1 MISSNMPIVASNQG
15 WTPMLD
21 ESPDCLVM
29 DNNNNF
35 YDLNSPACKATDN
48 NSDKTFFD
56 FAHLDNSNNNSSSKE
71 QAVPASVIEV
81 EDFNFSMMEGIEDGC
96 TIIIDS
102 GNLRSLGLTLEGV
115 EGEEEVEEVVEEG
128 TAALGVAANG
138 NIPTTALEMA
148 YSGETLEVVPEP
160 QLLQTSASVL
170 SANLPAPLGTVTVV
184 QAAST
189 PASYPHSDSCITS
202 PSPFHPPSAYPHPP
216 STPSCYSTCSD
227 DVASTSSGQMTPDGI
242 GGVTSGED
250 LLIPVTSDSGI
261 AAAALT
267 ALETCSLT
275 PLIKEELK
283 YTIQSRRLA
292 AGKPELVLDTASPVR
307 VRKVVS
313 YIFSFF
319 LSSFSLC
326 CCWFKKIFYSR
337 QNIGT
342 MDRHV
347 PINKRLACVVTV
359 VLLLTFFVFVC
370 LFVINI
376 IQSFEY

>member
-56 FAHLDNSNNNSSSKE
+56 FAHLDNSNNNNSSKE

-115 EGEEEVEEVVEEG
+115 EGEEEVEEG

-160 QLLQTSASVL
+160 QLQQTSASVL

-202 PSPFHPPSAYPHPP
+202 PSPFHPPCTPPGAYPHPP

-261 AAAALT
+261 AAAART

-292 AGKPELVLDTASPVR
+292 AGKPELVLDTAPPVR

-313 YIFSFF
+313 SIFFLSFF
-319 LSSFSLC
+319 LLFRFVVVGLSKKLFETKYRYNGSSCAHQQAFS
-326 CCWFKKIFYSR
+326 
-337 QNIGT
+337 
-342 MDRHV
+342 
-347 PINKRLACVVTV
+347 
-359 VLLLTFFVFVC
+359 
-370 LFVINI
+370 
-376 IQSFEY
+376 

>member
-56 FAHLDNSNNNSSSKE
+56 FAHLDNLNNNSKE

-81 EDFNFSMMEGIEDGC
+81 EDFNLSMMEDIEDGC

-115 EGEEEVEEVVEEG
+115 EGEEEAEVEEVVEEV

-138 NIPTTALEMA
+138 NIPTTALEIA

-160 QLLQTSASVL
+160 QPQQTSASFL

-189 PASYPHSDSCITS
+189 PVSYPYSDTCITS
-202 PSPFHPPSAYPHPP
+202 PSPFHSPCTPPGAYPHPP

-227 DVASTSSGQMTPDGI
+227 DVASTSSEQMTPDGI
-242 GGVTSGED
+242 RGVTSGED

-292 AGKPELVLDTASPVR
+292 AGKPELVLDTAPPVK
-307 VRKVVS
+307 VRKTVS
-313 YIFSFF
+313 SVLVFSFF
-319 LSSFSLC
+319 LSLFFFAS
-326 CCWFKKIFYSR
+326 
-337 QNIGT
+337 
-342 MDRHV
+342 
-347 PINKRLACVVTV
+347 
-359 VLLLTFFVFVC
+359 LLL
-370 LFVINI
+370 LF
-376 IQSFEY
+376 

>member
-1 MISSNMPIVASNQG
+1 
-15 WTPMLD
+15 MLD

-56 FAHLDNSNNNSSSKE
+56 FAHLDNSNNNSNSKE

-115 EGEEEVEEVVEEG
+115 EGEEELEEVVEEG

-160 QLLQTSASVL
+160 QLQQTSASVL

-202 PSPFHPPSAYPHPP
+202 PSPFHPPGAYPHPP

-292 AGKPELVLDTASPVR
+292 AGKPELVLDTAPPVR

-313 YIFSFF
+313 SILSFF

-326 CCWFKKIFYSR
+326 CCWFKQKIIR
-337 QNIGT
+337 DKI
-342 MDRHV
+342 
-347 PINKRLACVVTV
+347 
-359 VLLLTFFVFVC
+359 
-370 LFVINI
+370 
-376 IQSFEY
+376 